1 MPETMT
7 LERPTAVEDNWEI
20 PRPDVSHLI
29 TETEEPVDNIIS
41 EKQMRLLTR
50 PLYSSW
56 SGLTD
61 EQDNPRTFVVF
72 ANVGL
77 YFSPHESF
85 LVPDVMLSL
94 DVQLPEDITVR
105 ESRVYFAWEYGKP
118 PDVVIEIV
126 SNRKGNEDG
135 SKMHDYA
142 RGGIAYYVIYDP
154 EAWLSQEPLRVYELQ
169 GRRYVRRADAQLPDI
184 GLAMTL
190 WQGEFETWART
201 WLRWCDPA
209 GNILPTGEERAEM
222 EKERAEV
229 EKERAEME
237 KERAVT
243 AEEKAARFAAKLREL
258 GLDPEQV

>member
-7 LERPTAVEDNWEI
+7 LEAPADVDFDLEI
-20 PRPDVSHLI
+20 PRPDISHLI
-29 TETEEPVDNIIS
+29 TETEEAVDNIIS

-56 SGLTD
+56 QGVTD
-61 EQDNPRTFVVF
+61 EQGNPRTFVAF

-77 YFSPHESF
+77 YFGRHEDY

-94 DVQLPEDITVR
+94 DVHLPEDISIR
-105 ESRVYFAWEYGKP
+105 ESRVYFVWEYGKA
-118 PDVVIEIV
+118 PDAVIEIV

-135 SKMHDYA
+135 SKLHDYA
-142 RGGIAYYVIYDP
+142 KGGVAYYVIYDP
-154 EAWLSQEPLRVYELQ
+154 EAWLSEEPLRVYELQ
-169 GRRYVRRADAQLPDI
+169 GRSYVRRQDFQLPDLK
-184 GLAMTL
+184 LAMTL
-190 WQGEFETWART
+190 WQGEFETWTRS

-209 GNILPTGEERAEM
+209 GNILPTGA
-222 EKERAEV
+222 
-229 EKERAEME
+229 ERAEME

>member
-7 LERPTAVEDNWEI
+7 LEPEMAVRYDPDEV

-29 TETEEPVDNIIS
+29 TETEEAVDNIIS

-56 SGLTD
+56 AGLTD
-61 EQDNPRTFVVF
+61 EQGNPRTFVVF

-77 YFSPHESF
+77 YFGTHEPY

-94 DVQLPEDITVR
+94 DVEVPEDITVR

-118 PDVVIEIV
+118 PDVAIEIV

-135 SKMHDYA
+135 SKLHDYA
-142 RGGIAYYVIYDP
+142 QGGVAYYAIYDP
-154 EAWLSQEPLRVYELQ
+154 EAWLSDEPLRVYELQ
-169 GRRYVRRADAQLPDI
+169 GRRYVRRPDSQLPDV
-184 GLAMTL
+184 GLALTL
-190 WQGEFETWART
+190 WQGEFETWTRS

-209 GNILPTGEERAEM
+209 GNLLLTGTERAEM
-222 EKERAEV
+222 EKQRAD
-229 EKERAEME
+229 
-237 KERAVT
+237 T